1 MKLQQIAFKLIGT
14 NFLREKYNRFFK
26 QPSYY
31 GSNIENGLK
40 VKQLAKQPPTSKTLM
55 QKILV
60 GFWVK
65 NFEAR
70 TVENIKYEPILS
82 WSHFIFRDL

>member
-1 MKLQQIAFKLIGT
+1 MVPIFY
-14 NFLREKYNRFFK
+14 EKNIIVFFK

-40 VKQLAKQPPTSKTLM
+40 VKQLAKQPPTSKTLLM